1 MPFGLPD
8 YHKSLEHLHVG
19 CEKNHAYFIPF
30 ADKESASSGV
40 RDESPYFKTLIG
52 EWNFKF
58 FPSVTEIDDPY
69 AVIFAD
75 EDKLPVPM
83 NWQNALDRGFDTPN
97 YTNVNYPYPV
107 DPPHVPDENPAGV
120 YSRSFTLSEQE
131 LCKKR
136 MMLTFEGVDSCF
148 YLYVNGS
155 FVGYS
160 QVSHMTSEFDVTALL
175 HAGENEVRLV
185 VLKWCDGS
193 YLEDQD
199 MYRASGIFREVYLLA
214 RDENRIADL
223 FVKTDLNADF
233 TAADITVDVT
243 PVGAVELAYELTDAD
258 GAVLLSGNASVA
270 DEQTLTVGRLNA
282 PRLWSDEIPYLYNL
296 VITAGS
302 EIINIPVGVRK
313 IEIIGAVIYING
325 QKVKA
330 RGVNRHDSHH
340 LLGHATPMEHIRRD
354 LLIMKAHNC
363 NMVRTSHY
371 PNDPRFYA
379 LCDELGFYVC
389 DESDIECHGIGIY
402 RNTNELVGNPEW
414 TEAFLDRGARMLER
428 DKNHPCVIMWS
439 VGNESGT
446 GINHRLMSEFFKRRD
461 PSRMV
466 HAEDESR
473 RAHHNYFEIQKGRD
487 FYSPESLREYID
499 VESRMYPALAEI
511 DEWYLGEKAK
521 KPLFLCEYCHAM
533 GNGPGD
539 LKEYWDRI
547 RTHDEFFGG
556 CVWEYTDHS
565 VAIGEN
571 VHADPHF
578 TYGGDFGDYPND
590 GNFCVDGLV
599 YPDRRPHTGFL
610 ELKQAQAPVKVEYS
624 GGKLTVRSFRYFTS
638 LCDLSLVYVIEKN
651 GKPVASGRI
660 GELDIAP
667 LASESYDIKLP
678 ENMSGIVTL
687 NAYVKQNTPAE
698 WADVGHEIAA
708 FQFVL
713 CDELALGAAVPGGAA
728 LTENRNDY
736 TVKFGETTVTVSK
749 GSGRMTYDVDNGADT
764 PAAPATPTIWR
775 APTDNDM
782 KIQSKWYAQQFDKM
796 VVKCYGTKAEVK
808 GGAAVITASV
818 SLGAA
823 PVRPA
828 VKMTLTYTF
837 AKDCPVRVSC
847 HAEVSNDAIWL
858 PRFGFRFVLPENFED
873 ITYFGYGPYESYE
886 DKRLASRLSLFKT
899 TATGN
904 FEPYVRPQENSA
916 HYGCRWATVTSIVGH
931 GMMFAADSF
940 SLSASH
946 FSPEQLTK
954 IRHNYELVPER
965 ETTVIIDY
973 RNAGV
978 GSNSCGP
985 ELLPEYRISEKEINF
1000 EFEFSPEFTGNVNPF
1015 KKYTK
1020 CK

>member
-30 ADKESASSGV
+30 ADKDTALSGT
-40 RDESPYFKTLIG
+40 RDESVYFKTLIG

-58 FPSVTEIDDPY
+58 YHSVTEIEDAC
-69 AVIFAD
+69 AVVFAD
-75 EDKLPVPM
+75 DDKLPVPM

-97 YTNVNYPYPV
+97 YTNVNYPYPT

-120 YSRSFTLSEQE
+120 YTRTFTVTERELSG
-131 LCKKR
+131 KT

-148 YLYVNGS
+148 YLFVNGT

-160 QVSHMTSEFDVTALL
+160 QVSHMTSEFNVTKYL

-214 RDENRIADL
+214 RDESRIEDL
-223 FVKTDLNADF
+223 FVKTNLNADF
-233 TAADITVDVT
+233 TAADIVLDVT
-243 PVGAVELAYELTDAD
+243 AVGEAALSYELLDKD
-258 GAVLLSGNASVA
+258 GAVLLSGGGKVKG
-270 DEQTLTVGRLNA
+270 EQTLAIGKLEA
-282 PRLWSDEIPYLYNL
+282 PNLWSDEIPYLYNL
-296 VITAGS
+296 VITCGT
-302 EIINIPVGVRK
+302 EVINIPVGVRK
-313 IEIIGAVIYING
+313 VEVIGAVVYING

-402 RNTNELVGNPEW
+402 RNTNELVGSAEW
-414 TEAFLDRGARMLER
+414 SEAFLDRGARMLER

-439 VGNESGT
+439 VGNESGS
-446 GINHRLMSEFFKRRD
+446 GLNHRLMSEYFKRRD

-473 RAHHNYFEIQKGRD
+473 RAYHNYFEIQKGREFD
-487 FYSPESLREYID
+487 APETLRAYID
-499 VESRMYPALAEI
+499 VESRMYPPVEEI

-521 KPLFLCEYCHAM
+521 KPFFLCEYCHAM

-539 LKEYWDRI
+539 LKDYWDRI

-565 VAIGEN
+565 VAIGDN
-571 VHADPHF
+571 VHLDPHF

-610 ELKQAQAPVKVEYS
+610 ELKQAQAPVKIEYEC
-624 GGKLTVRSFRYFTS
+624 GKITVQSYRYFTS
-638 LCDLSLVYVIEKN
+638 LSDLSLVYVIEKN
-651 GKPVASGRI
+651 GKAVASGRI
-660 GELDIAP
+660 GELNIAP
-667 LASESYDIKLP
+667 LASESYEITVPSLSD
-678 ENMSGIVTL
+678 GTVTL
-687 NAYVKQNTPAE
+687 NVYIKQNTPTE
-698 WADVGHEIAA
+698 WADVGYEIASR
-708 FQFVL
+708 QFIL
-713 CDELALGAAVPGGAA
+713 NDALALGEAEPHGAE
-728 LTENRNDY
+728 LVENRNDY

-749 GSGRMTYDVDNGADT
+749 VSGLITSVVDNGQEML
-764 PAAPATPTIWR
+764 AAAVTPTIWR

-782 KIQSKWYAQQFDKM
+782 KIKPKWYARHFDKT
-796 VVKCYGTKAEVK
+796 VVKCYGTSAE
-808 GGAAVITASV
+808 AVDGKVVVTSNV

-823 PVRPA
+823 PVRPV

-847 HAEVSNDAIWL
+847 SADVAEDAVWL
-858 PRFGFRFVLPENFED
+858 PRFGFKFVLPENFED
-873 ITYFGYGPYESYE
+873 ISYFGYGPYESYE
-886 DKRLASRLSLFKT
+886 DKRLSSRLSLFKT
-899 TATGN
+899 TATKN

-916 HYGCRWATVTSIVGH
+916 HYGCKWATVTSVVGH
-931 GMMFAADSF
+931 GIMFAANAF

-946 FSPEQLTK
+946 FSPEQLTE

-985 ELLPEYRISEKEINF
+985 ELMERYRISEKKINF
-1000 EFEFSPEFTGNVNPF
+1000 EFEFSPEFTGNINPF

>member
-30 ADKESASSGV
+30 ADKETALSGV
-40 RDESPYFKTLIG
+40 RDESVYFKTLIG

-58 FPSVTEIDDPY
+58 YPSVTEIEDAY
-69 AVIFAD
+69 AVAFGE
-75 EDKLPVPM
+75 EDKLLVPM
-83 NWQNALDRGFDTPN
+83 NWQNALDRGFDTPH
-97 YTNVNYPYPV
+97 YTNTNYPFPT

-120 YSRSFTLSEQE
+120 YSRTFTLTAEQLRAKE
-131 LCKKR
+131 

-148 YLYVNGS
+148 YLFVNGS
-155 FVGYS
+155 FIGYS
-160 QVSHMTSEFDVTALL
+160 QVSHMTSEFNVTKHL
-175 HAGENEVRLV
+175 HEGENEVRLV

-214 RDENRIADL
+214 RDESRIFDL

-233 TAADITVDVT
+233 TAADITVDVET
-243 PVGAVELAYELTDAD
+243 VGEVELSYELIDAAG
-258 GAVLLSGNASVA
+258 GAVLSGSAAVNG
-270 DEQTLTVGRLNA
+270 EKTLALGTVSS
-282 PRLWSDEIPYLYNL
+282 PKLWSDEIPYLYNL
-296 VITAGS
+296 VITCGT
-302 EIINIPVGVRK
+302 ETVNIPVGIRK
-313 IEIIGAVIYING
+313 VEIIGAVVYING

-330 RGVNRHDSHH
+330 RGVNRHDSHP

-379 LCDELGFYVC
+379 MCDELGFYVC

-414 TEAFLDRGARMLER
+414 SEAFLDRGARMLER

-439 VGNESGT
+439 VGNESGS
-446 GINHRLMSEFFKRRD
+446 GLNHRLMSEFFKRRD

-473 RAHHNYFEIQKGRD
+473 RAYHNYFEIQKGND
-487 FYSPESLREYID
+487 FDDPDSLREYVD
-499 VESRMYPALAEI
+499 VESRMYPPVSEI

-565 VAIGEN
+565 VAIGDN
-571 VHADPHF
+571 VHLDPHY

-610 ELKQAQAPVKVEYS
+610 ELKQAQAPIKVDYAD
-624 GGKLTVRSFRYFTS
+624 GKITVTSYRYFTS
-638 LCDLSLVYVIEKN
+638 LSDLSLVYVIEKN
-651 GKPVASGRI
+651 GKAIAGGRI
-660 GELDIAP
+660 GELNVAA
-667 LASESYDIKLP
+667 LASESYAIDVP
-678 ENMSGIVTL
+678 ECKDGIVTL
-687 NAYVKQNTPAE
+687 NAYIKQNTPTE
-698 WADVGHEIAA
+698 WADVGYEVAA
-708 FQFVL
+708 WQFVL
-713 CDELALGAAVPGGAA
+713 SDSLERGKGIPAGASLV
-728 LTENRNDY
+728 ENYNDY
-736 TVKFGETTVTVSK
+736 TVKFGETVVTVSK
-749 GSGRMTYDVDNGADT
+749 VSGLITSVIDNGEQML
-764 PAAPATPTIWR
+764 AAPVTPTVWR

-782 KIQSKWYAQQFDKM
+782 KIKPKWYRAQYDKT
-796 VVKCYGTKAEVK
+796 VVKCYGTSAEQRDGEV
-808 GGAAVITASV
+808 VITASV
-818 SLGAA
+818 SLAAA
-823 PVRPA
+823 PVKPVAR
-828 VKMTLTYTF
+828 MTLTYTF
-837 AKDCPVRVSC
+837 AKNCPVRVC
-847 HAEVSNDAIWL
+847 CCADIAEDAVWL
-858 PRFGFRFVLPENFED
+858 PRFGFKFVLPEGFED
-873 ITYFGYGPYESYE
+873 ISYFGYGPYESYE
-886 DKRLASRLSLFKT
+886 DKRLASRLSTFKT
-899 TATGN
+899 TATKN

-916 HYGCRWATVTSIVGH
+916 HFGCRWATVTSIAGH
-931 GMMFAADSF
+931 GVLFAADSF

-954 IRHNYELVPER
+954 IPHNYELVPER

-973 RNAGV
+973 RNSGI

-985 ELLPEYRISEKEINF
+985 ELLPEYRISEKKINF

-1020 CK
+1020 M